1 MINLNSGYIY
11 NNVYDLPSLALPAE
25 RGNLSKKRFES
36 HSACGERQTFRRK
49 DLNPTLPAERGNLFE
64 EKLWIPLYLRR
75 EANLSKKSFESHSTC
90 GERGIR
96 TPETVSPFTRFPGVP
111 LQPLEHLSLA
121 FPRCKSNL
129 FIPNSCIF
137 TYFFSFFIG

>member
-1 MINLNSGYIY
+1 MCMTY
-11 NNVYDLPSLALPAE
+11 
-25 RGNLSKKRFES
+25 
-36 HSACGERQTFRRK
+36 H
-49 DLNPTLPAERGNLFE
+49 
-64 EKLWIPLYLRR
+64 LWLCLRR
-75 EANLSKKSFESHSTC
+75 ATNLSKKSFESHSAC

-129 FIPNSCIF
+129 FIPNTCNSAHNLYLF
-137 TYFFSFFIG
+137 